1 MKQLQFSLQHF
12 VFRPSLVGT
21 LTMLICIP
29 LFIKLGL
36 WQYHKAQQKLAVQAV
51 YMSSQHDG
59 VLDFPLDVSNQD
71 ALVIDAWKYKKVKVS
86 GYYAPQYQVLLDN
99 QTEGNRAGYHVIT
112 PLQILNTQQYVL
124 VNRGWIVAKDTHTEL
139 PRFETP
145 TTLQTIE
152 GQIWVPSKKFFTLE
166 NVAVQ
171 KAPLANTAWQN
182 MDMVKYQKA
191 FPIDVSA
198 MAIKL
203 DPAVTEGGFVRNW
216 QIPVERI
223 ATNIGYAYQWFG
235 FAIATLFIY
244 MYMSFTRV
252 KINHDEHT

>member
-12 VFRPSLVGT
+12 VFKPSLVGT
-21 LTMLICIP
+21 LAMLVCIP
-29 LFIKLGL
+29 LFVKLGL

-51 YMSSQHDG
+51 YLSSQDNG
-59 VLDFPLDVSNQD
+59 VLDFPLEISNQD
-71 ALVIDAWKYKKVKVS
+71 EVSIDAWKYKKVKIS

-112 PLQILNTQQYVL
+112 PLQVLNTKQYVL
-124 VNRGWIVAKDTHTEL
+124 VNRGWIVAKDTHSEL
-139 PRFETP
+139 PTFTTP
-145 TTLQTIE
+145 STLQHIE

-166 NVAVQ
+166 DASTQTAN
-171 KAPLANTAWQN
+171 LAQTAWQN

-191 FPIDVSA
+191 FPITISA

-203 DPAVTEGGFVRNW
+203 DPAAAEGGFVRNW

-235 FAIATLFIY
+235 FAITTFFIY
-244 MYMSFTRV
+244 LYMSFSRV
-252 KINHDEHT
+252 NRQNK